1 MYQKA
6 IALITDHLKRIDV
19 DRDTLVLTS
28 TPFTIAVKGETAA
41 IRHFDSGR
49 YNFSAT
55 WEDCSQFDHA
65 TALEVLVA
73 AREKTSLDL
82 ELISVIALREL
93 SHEIYS
99 ELLTNISPLCES

>member
-6 IALITDHLKRIDV
+6 IQLIRDHLDRIQK

-49 YNFSAT
+49 YNFSAS
-55 WEDCSQFDHA
+55 WENCSSFDSL
-65 TALEVLVA
+65 TADKLL
-73 AREKTSLDL
+73 RSMQQRTSLDL
-82 ELISVIALREL
+82 EVISVIALRER

-99 ELLTNISPLCES
+99 ELLTNITPLAS